1 MNINLYL
8 VRHGQSVANL
18 DHTEYM
24 RTDDSLIELTP
35 VGKKQCVLVAKDL
48 NLTLK
53 TNDQTV
59 VLCSSPYARAI
70 SSAEIIQS
78 HLNFNADIHIVDTLK
93 ERKLGSLVS
102 EIDWSV
108 TLTPK
113 EIAENPKLHWN
124 YRPKNGESYADTYAR
139 AQQFYNDLVGS
150 CMQHKISHVIVV
162 SHYVFLQTLIMVL
175 DDLPQEDWPFMEPID
190 NAEIIFKTIG
200 K

>member
-8 VRHGQSVANL
+8 LRHGQSVANL

-24 RTDDSLIELTP
+24 RTDDSLIALTP

-48 NLTLK
+48 NWRLK
-53 TNDQTV
+53 DNDQTV

-113 EIAENPKLHWN
+113 EIECVIPIPPTKIVFDTTNGWYSFVIRGVEVARLKDNGDLDIAGEITENV
-124 YRPKNGESYADTYAR
+124 T
-139 AQQFYNDLVGS
+139 F
-150 CMQHKISHVIVV
+150 
-162 SHYVFLQTLIMVL
+162 
-175 DDLPQEDWPFMEPID
+175 
-190 NAEIIFKTIG
+190 
-200 K
+200 